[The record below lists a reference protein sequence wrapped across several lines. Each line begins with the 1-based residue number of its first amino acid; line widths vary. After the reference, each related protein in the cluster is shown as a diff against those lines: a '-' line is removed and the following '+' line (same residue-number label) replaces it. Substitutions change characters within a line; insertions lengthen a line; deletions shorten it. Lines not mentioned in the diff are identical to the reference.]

1 MSQHFLLGPDTEK
14 HRIFSSPDLRNSTII
29 GSNPTRKHTLQKK
42 LVLHGEKLA
51 DNHCIIKPFIK
62 SALIKTLTPGEITKL
77 NGTPV
82 KIKTLTTI
90 RDGDVLQIGNVV
102 YLYIIQS
109 QPQRSQ
115 RQRSQPQ
122 RSQPQKP
129 IKPVVNPE
137 RYLKALKKNSNYK
150 PVHVNFRK

>member
-62 SALIKTLTPGEITKL
+62 NALIKTLTPGEITNL

-82 KIKTLTTI
+82 KIETLTTI

-102 YLYIIQS
+102 YLYHIQS
-109 QPQRSQ
+109 QPR
-115 RQRSQPQ
+115 RR
-122 RSQPQKP
+122 QPQKP
-129 IKPVVNPE
+129 IKPVVNSE
-137 RYLKALKKNSNYK
+137 GYLKALKKNSNYK
-150 PVHVNFRK
+150 PVNVNLRK